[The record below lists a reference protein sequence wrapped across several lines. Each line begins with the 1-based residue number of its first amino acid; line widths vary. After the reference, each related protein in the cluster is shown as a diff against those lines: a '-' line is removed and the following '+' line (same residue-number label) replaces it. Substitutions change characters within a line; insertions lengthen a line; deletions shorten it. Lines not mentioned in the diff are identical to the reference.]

1 MEIETGS
8 ALGFNGKAPVHV
20 NITESNESDPNQSV
34 EVRVWVD
41 DVDSR
46 SQLYASAEEAALPV
60 LKAAVA
66 ALEKKLS
73 K

>member
-8 ALGFNGKAPVHV
+8 ALEFNGKAPVHV
-20 NITESNESDPNQSV
+20 VLTDENESGPDQTV
-34 EVRVWVD
+34 EARVWVE

-46 SQLYASAEEAALPV
+46 SQLYASAEEAALPL
-60 LKAAVA
+60 LKKAVA
-66 ALEKKLS
+66 ALEAKLG